1 MQKPVTRR
9 ALAGGIAWAAPTAI
23 VVTAAPAFA
32 ASPSGQL
39 AVRYHSGPT
48 ECPNAT
54 RNSGLNTVYIKLVN
68 TGSALTLTSDVV
80 MDLTVSAI
88 SGPGIYGN
96 GIFNRADCSTPSTS
110 SGTTTEL
117 SRTSTSITFRWTIP
131 KSTIVPAASATWRV
145 DWGLYFGAGRKASY
159 KITPTVQSAERLPD
173 GRSLFQSPVN
183 DSATQGITA
192 NTICG
197 GAPYYA
203 I

>member
-39 AVRYHSGPT
+39 AVRYHSVPT
-48 ECPNAT
+48 RCPNAT
-54 RNSGLNTVYIKLVN
+54 RNSGLNTVTINLVN

-80 MDLTVSAI
+80 IDLTVSAI
-88 SGPGIYGN
+88 SGAGIYGD
-96 GIFNRADCSTPSTS
+96 GIFDRTDFGTPSTS
-110 SGTTTEL
+110 WGTTTQF
-117 SRTSTSITFRWTIP
+117 SRTSTSVTFRWTIP
-131 KSTIVPAASATWRV
+131 KGTKVPAASTQNWM
-145 DWGLYFGAGRKASY
+145 DWALSFGAGRTASY
-159 KITPTVQSAERLPD
+159 TITPTIQSSDRLPD

-183 DSATQGITA
+183 DSRTQGITG
-192 NTICG
+192 TVCG
-197 GAPYYA
+197 GAPYFA